1 MRYQVRLAALLIVG
15 VTALLQPSRSD
26 AQALSFYTGS
36 GTNMFRVF
44 GCPPMAT
51 LSLNGTGPTQQ
62 GECTGYQAY
71 GVTPAVPIEAWVT
84 AQISASSGLKA
95 QNEPLQ
101 KQIDELRARVQ
112 ALEAALQKPRSE
124 APAPPPSAATR

>member
-1 MRYQVRLAALLIVG
+1 MSMLYPLRLASLVIICFYG
-15 VTALLQPSRSD
+15 LLQPSRSD

-44 GCPPMAT
+44 GCPPNAT

-62 GECTGYQAY
+62 GECTGYQSY
-71 GVTPAVPIEAWVT
+71 GVTPAVPIEAWVA
-84 AQISASSGLKA
+84 AQLSASGGLKA
-95 QNEPLQ
+95 QNEALQ

-124 APAPPPSAATR
+124 APR

>member
-1 MRYQVRLAALLIVG
+1 MRYQVRLAAVLIVG
-15 VTALLQPSRSD
+15 ATALLQPSRSD

-62 GECTGYQAY
+62 GECTGYTSY
-71 GVTPAVPIEAWVT
+71 TVTPAVPIEAWVA
-84 AQISASSGLKA
+84 AQISAPGGLRA
-95 QNEPLQ
+95 HNEALQ
-101 KQIDELRARVQ
+101 KRIDELRARVQ
-112 ALEAALQKPRSE
+112 ALEARIQKPRSE
-124 APAPPPSAATR
+124 AP